1 MSSCC
6 HQTCDDLQLQSSKWR
21 ERLDIHDASHVPTQN
36 YMSYVATSGLLTA
49 RAAAEK
55 RDSGDPVLVLA
66 LGLR

>member
-1 MSSCC
+1 MYVCISCL
-6 HQTCDDLQLQSSKWR
+6 HQKLCILMRS
-21 ERLDIHDASHVPTQN
+21 V
-36 YMSYVATSGLLTA
+36 VTSGLLTA